1 MPSGDY
7 TLYVRDQ
14 FGCQVSK
21 NFSIN
26 ENGINNAFFSISK
39 LNAIRYA
46 NRVQWGDSAN
56 YKTDDN
62 TLSCEVDVPLP
73 YKEIQLF
80 HSADVV
86 PTQIK
91 SNYANHEVKVINT
104 ITGIETEIPLIEQF
118 TENIGRQDSRDA
130 IKYNLGNGKTGIYF
144 LTGNTYDFSSGTQT
158 GTYALNGYLPEWA
171 VEGNYVRI
179 DNIWQEIEQV
189 FYDESKE
196 AGVIQI
202 GAAYTGIDEIVQVSS
217 VYNRENYEVF
227 EFRIDMVNFLD
238 QKIQVQVQATDDNFQ
253 TITHLSEVIWVK
265 VKHNNT
271 LAMNYKNKNNNDI
284 FYSTGIQFTLRPN
297 IEKISGT
304 IDQETEVNK
313 GDTSIDLIT
322 ANSYDTDVF
331 RFQPMTKEMWKKVLY
346 ASLHSDVK
354 YNGVS
359 RVFKEAEV
367 EGPLEETN
375 IYILTITVSKSGS
388 VYDSGSGNLEFAT
401 GDIEIPG
408 LIETE
413 TGFVHY

>member
-1 MPSGDY
+1 MEKYLSE
-7 TLYVRDQ
+7 
-14 FGCQVSK
+14 
-21 NFSIN
+21 FS
-26 ENGINNAFFSISK
+26 
-39 LNAIRYA
+39 
-46 NRVQWGDSAN
+46 N
-56 YKTDDN
+56 YK
-62 TLSCEVDVPLP
+62 
-73 YKEIQLF
+73 
-80 HSADVV
+80 
-86 PTQIK
+86 IK
-91 SNYANHEVKVINT
+91 IAYYFKTS
-104 ITGIETEIPLIEQF
+104 
-118 TENIGRQDSRDA
+118 
-130 IKYNLGNGKTGIYF
+130 NGKTGIYF
-144 LTGNTYDFSSGTQT
+144 LSGNTYDFAT
-158 GTYALNGYLPEWA
+158 GSVNGSYALNGYLPEWA
-171 VEGNYVRI
+171 VEGNYIRLGLA
-179 DNIWQEIEQV
+179 WFEIEQT
-189 FYDESKE
+189 FYDETKE
-196 AGVIQI
+196 AEVIQI
-202 GAAYTGIDEIVQVSS
+202 NNFFNGADEVIQVGSLF
-217 VYNRENYEVF
+217 NRENYEVF

-238 QKIQVQVQATDDNFQ
+238 QKIQVQIQATDDNFQ

-265 VKHNNT
+265 VKHENT
-271 LAMNYKNKNNNDI
+271 LAIDYKNKNNNDI